1 MRVLGI
7 DCGTER
13 TGWGVIES
21 DGRRHAV
28 LAHGVIVLAPRDPL
42 ERRLMV
48 VAAAVRSLLVQHA
61 PAAAAVEEVFYSQN
75 VKTALKLAHVRGVV
89 LAAIA
94 EAGVALGEYSPLSVK
109 SSVVGYGRAEKSQV
123 QLMVRT
129 LTGVTIESEDAA
141 DALAVAICHAT
152 TCKSHQPLADARGS
166 VPSRDREGVSS
177 PRRPLSKSS
186 PGGSSHVTGATR

>member
-28 LAHGVIVLAPRDPL
+28 LAHGVISLSARDPL
-42 ERRLMV
+42 CDRL
-48 VAAAVRSLLVQHA
+48 AAVGAALRLLLAQHA
-61 PAAAAVEEVFYSQN
+61 PEAAAVEEVFYSQN

-94 EAGVALGEYSPLSVK
+94 EAGVVLGEYSALSVK

-129 LTGVTIESEDAA
+129 LTGQTIESEDAA
-141 DALAVAICHAT
+141 DAVAVAICHVTRSSVAAVVPV
-152 TCKSHQPLADARGS
+152 KVAAR
-166 VPSRDREGVSS
+166 
-177 PRRPLSKSS
+177 
-186 PGGSSHVTGATR
+186 